1 MIIAIQ
7 QIINH
12 KNLIYTAGENDVSM
26 SPIQG
31 TEIWVDSWDGYSMN
45 DYTI

>member
-12 KNLIYTAGENDVSM
+12 KNLIHTGGENEVSM
-26 SPIQG
+26 SPIQR
-31 TEIWVDSWDGYSMN
+31 TETWVDLRDGYTMN
-45 DYTI
+45 EYTM

>member
-7 QIINH
+7 QIIKH
-12 KNLIYTAGENDVSM
+12 KNLIHTAGENDVSI

-31 TEIWVDSWDGYSMN
+31 TEIWEDLRDGYTLN

>member
-31 TEIWVDSWDGYSMN
+31 TEIWVDSRDGYSMN

>member
-31 TEIWVDSWDGYSMN
+31 TKIWVDSRDGYTLN